1 MTSLIVNLWNADI
14 CAFLVQVLSNC
25 SAINSTKNY
34 LLFPK
39 LMKAKQIDVNSIQMI
54 YNQIWNNI
62 AIQLDL
68 FETSLPFKQ
77 LSSDGIMDLYDYILW
92 NKDQHKE
99 VDEKFAMFY
108 NAYRTHVEP
117 RKQKEICDKIIQSN
131 SHLNQHNSNETMH
144 STTSSVIPS
153 NKRHLDV
160 NAIDKAIEVKKQQI
174 AEAKKKYDKAKQTYV
189 SIGNW
194 LSKSA
199 DSHRQQ
205 MVQQFYT
212 SYAHSPQYV
221 KYTPQQ
227 IMQFAKNAA
236 RQRWQQDYN
245 KLQTQYSN
253 AYAQVNEIQNNTIKP
268 LTQQLAQLQVTME
281 EAIKNAHG
289 GPLAKFAEYL

>member
-1 MTSLIVNLWNADI
+1 MR
-14 CAFLVQVLSNC
+14 
-25 SAINSTKNY
+25 
-34 LLFPK
+34 
-39 LMKAKQIDVNSIQMI
+39 AKQIDVNSIQMI

-62 AIQLDL
+62 AIQL
-68 FETSLPFKQ
+68 
-77 LSSDGIMDLYDYILW
+77 DLYDYILW

-236 RQRWQQDYN
+236 GQSTMATGLQQIAD
-245 KLQTQYSN
+245 T
-253 AYAQVNEIQNNTIKP
+253 IQQCICTS
-268 LTQQLAQLQVTME
+268 Q
-281 EAIKNAHG
+281 
-289 GPLAKFAEYL
+289 

>member
-68 FETSLPFKQ
+68 FETSLP
-77 LSSDGIMDLYDYILW
+77 I
-92 NKDQHKE
+92 HHTH
-99 VDEKFAMFY
+99 FAMFY
-108 NAYRTHVEP
+108 NAYRNHVEP

-227 IMQFAKNAA
+227 IMQFAKDAA
-236 RQRWQQDYN
+236 SQRWQQDYN

-289 GPLAKFAEYL
+289 GP